1 MAHHSHAFSDP
12 SFKVRKRTTW
22 EVASRVL
29 LYLRPYP
36 WMAGGTILCALVS
49 QLAGFAYPKLTQY
62 VIDEVFL
69 AGRGDRLAWAVGG
82 LLAAYLVRDGLSGL
96 RILLNNSFEQ
106 AVVLDMRRDVYAR
119 MQRLPAAWF
128 DQRATGDLMTRVIED
143 VNVMERLVIDGTEQG
158 VVSLVGVAGVM
169 VFMFLASAKLA
180 CVAIAPLPVLIVGA
194 WWYTKTAGDRYRA
207 RSRANSA
214 MNALLTD
221 NLQGV
226 RQVKSFGREAHE
238 DGRFRGRAEA
248 LRDGTLAVMRA
259 WACYNP
265 AMTFVG
271 AVGTVAVLWIGAR
284 EVLAG
289 RMSQGQLVGF
299 LLFLGMFYQPVS
311 QLRGLN
317 QMAQSARAAGER
329 VFDILDA
336 TAEAVDGGPW
346 TWRARGEVRFESV
359 SAGYEGKG
367 VLHDV
372 GLVAE
377 PGQMIAL
384 VGPTGA
390 GKSTLV
396 NLLPR
401 FHEVTAGRILVDGRD
416 TASMALGELR
426 RQIAVV
432 SQEPFLF
439 NGTVREN
446 LMYGRLDASDAEME
460 AAARAA
466 NCDEFIRKLANG
478 YDTRVGERGV
488 RLSVGERQRI
498 SIARALLKDAP
509 ILILDEATAS
519 VDTATERLI
528 QEALERLFSSRTS
541 FVIAH
546 RLSTVRR
553 ADRILVLRAGRIEE
567 AGRHGE
573 LVAAGGLYERLV
585 RAQAA
590 GERPEDVPAGGVG
603 EKRMEDHVAEAF
615 MFDSR
620 PPSL

>member
-1 MAHHSHAFSDP
+1 MGHHSHAFTDP
-12 SFKVRKRTTW
+12 SFKVRRRTTL
-22 EVASRVL
+22 EVAGRVAR
-29 LYLRPYP
+29 YLRPYP
-36 WMAGGTILCALVS
+36 WMAAGTILCALVS
-49 QLAGFAYPKLTQY
+49 QLAGLAYPKLTQY
-62 VIDEVFL
+62 VIDDVL
-69 AGRGDRLAWAVGG
+69 LGGRGDRLAWAVAG
-82 LLAAYLVRDGLSGL
+82 LLGAYLVRDGLSSL
-96 RILLNNSFEQ
+96 RILLNNAFEQ
-106 AVVLDMRRDVYAR
+106 AVILDMRRDVYAR
-119 MQRLPAAWF
+119 MQRLPAGWF

-158 VVSLVGVAGVM
+158 VVSLVGIVGVM
-169 VFMFLASAKLA
+169 VFMFLANPMLA
-180 CVAIAPLPVLIVGA
+180 WVALVPLPVLVAGA
-194 WWYTKTAGDRYRA
+194 WWYTRTAAERYRA
-207 RSRANSA
+207 RSVANSA

-238 DGRFRGRAEA
+238 DARFRQRAEA
-248 LRDGTLAVMRA
+248 LRDGTLRVMRA
-259 WACYNP
+259 WAWYNP
-265 AMTFVG
+265 SMTFVG
-271 AVGTVAVLWIGAR
+271 AAGSVAVLWLGAR

-289 RMSQGQLVGF
+289 RMTQGQLVGF

-317 QMAQSARAAGER
+317 QIAQSARAAGER

-336 TAEAVDGGPW
+336 SAEEVDGGPW
-346 TWRARGEVRFESV
+346 VWRARGEVRFESV
-359 SAGYEGKG
+359 AAGYEGKE
-367 VLHDV
+367 VLHDIS
-372 GLVAE
+372 LAAE

-401 FHEVTAGRILVDGRD
+401 FHEVTGGRILVDGRD
-416 TASMALGELR
+416 TARMALGELR

-446 LMYGRLDASDAEME
+446 LMYGRIDADEAAME
-460 AAARAA
+460 AAAKAA
-466 NCDEFIRKLANG
+466 NCDEFIRKLAQG

-567 AGRHGE
+567 SGRHGE
-573 LVAAGGLYERLV
+573 LVGAGGLYGRLV
-585 RAQAA
+585 RAQEA
-590 GERPEDVPAGGVG
+590 GEDLEVVPESGVG
-603 EKRMEDHVAEAF
+603 AENRG
-615 MFDSR
+615 R
-620 PPSL
+620 PRGGSICV

>member
-1 MAHHSHAFSDP
+1 MGHHSHAFTDP
-12 SFKVRKRTTW
+12 SFKVRRRTTL
-22 EVASRVL
+22 EVAGRVAR
-29 LYLRPYP
+29 YLRPYP
-36 WMAGGTILCALVS
+36 WMAAGTILCALVS
-49 QLAGFAYPKLTQY
+49 QLAGLAYPKLTQY
-62 VIDEVFL
+62 VIDDVL
-69 AGRGDRLAWAVGG
+69 LGGRGDRLAWAVAG
-82 LLAAYLVRDGLSGL
+82 LLGAYLVRDGLSSL
-96 RILLNNSFEQ
+96 RILLNNAFEQ
-106 AVVLDMRRDVYAR
+106 AVILDMRRDVYAR
-119 MQRLPAAWF
+119 MQRLPAGWF

-158 VVSLVGVAGVM
+158 VVSLVGIVGVM
-169 VFMFLASAKLA
+169 VFMFLANPMLA
-180 CVAIAPLPVLIVGA
+180 WVALVPLPVLVAGA
-194 WWYTKTAGDRYRA
+194 WWYTRTAAERYRA
-207 RSRANSA
+207 RSVANSA

-238 DGRFRGRAEA
+238 DARFRQRAEA
-248 LRDGTLAVMRA
+248 LRDGTLRVMRA
-259 WACYNP
+259 WAWYNP
-265 AMTFVG
+265 SMTFVG
-271 AVGTVAVLWIGAR
+271 AAGSVAVLWLGAR

-289 RMSQGQLVGF
+289 RMTQGQLVGF

-336 TAEAVDGGPW
+336 PAEEVDGGPW
-346 TWRARGEVRFESV
+346 VWRARGEVRFESV
-359 SAGYEGKG
+359 TAGYDGKE
-367 VLHDV
+367 VLHDIS
-372 GLVAE
+372 LAAE

-401 FHEVTAGRILVDGRD
+401 FHEVTGGRILVDGRD
-416 TASMALGELR
+416 TARIALGELR

-439 NGTVREN
+439 NGSVREN
-446 LMYGRLDASDAEME
+446 LMYGRVDADEAAME
-460 AAARAA
+460 AAAKAA
-466 NCDEFIRKLANG
+466 NCDEFIRKLAQG

-567 AGRHGE
+567 SGRHGE
-573 LVAAGGLYERLV
+573 LVGAGGLYGRLV
-585 RAQAA
+585 RAQEA
-590 GERPEDVPAGGVG
+590 GEELEVVPESGVG
-603 EKRMEDHVAEAF
+603 AENRG
-615 MFDSR
+615 R
-620 PPSL
+620 PRGGSICV

>member
-1 MAHHSHAFSDP
+1 MGHHSHAFTDP
-12 SFKVRKRTTW
+12 SFKVRRRTTL
-22 EVASRVL
+22 EVAGRVAR
-29 LYLRPYP
+29 YLRPYP
-36 WMAGGTILCALVS
+36 WMAAGTILCALVS
-49 QLAGFAYPKLTQY
+49 QLAGLAYPKLTQY
-62 VIDEVFL
+62 VIDDVL
-69 AGRGDRLAWAVGG
+69 LGGRGDRLAWAVAG
-82 LLAAYLVRDGLSGL
+82 LLGAYLVRDGLSSL
-96 RILLNNSFEQ
+96 RILLNNAFEQ
-106 AVVLDMRRDVYAR
+106 AVILDMRRDVYAR
-119 MQRLPAAWF
+119 MQRLPAGWF

-158 VVSLVGVAGVM
+158 VVSLVGIVGVM
-169 VFMFLASAKLA
+169 VFMFLANPMLA
-180 CVAIAPLPVLIVGA
+180 WVALVPLPVLVAGA
-194 WWYTKTAGDRYRA
+194 WWYTRTAAERYRA
-207 RSRANSA
+207 RSVANSA

-238 DGRFRGRAEA
+238 DARFRQRAEA
-248 LRDGTLAVMRA
+248 LRDGTLRVMRA
-259 WACYNP
+259 WAWYNP
-265 AMTFVG
+265 SMTFVG
-271 AVGTVAVLWIGAR
+271 AAGSVAVLWLGAR

-289 RMSQGQLVGF
+289 RMTQGQLVGF

-336 TAEAVDGGPW
+336 PAEDVDGGPW
-346 TWRARGEVRFESV
+346 VWRARGEVRFESV
-359 SAGYEGKG
+359 TAGYDGKE
-367 VLHDV
+367 VLHDIS
-372 GLVAE
+372 LAAE

-401 FHEVTAGRILVDGRD
+401 FHEVTGGRILVDGRD
-416 TASMALGELR
+416 TARIALGELR

-439 NGTVREN
+439 NGSVREN
-446 LMYGRLDASDAEME
+446 LMYGRVDADEAAME
-460 AAARAA
+460 AAAKAA
-466 NCDEFIRKLANG
+466 NCDEFIRKLAQG

-567 AGRHGE
+567 SGRHGE
-573 LVAAGGLYERLV
+573 LVGAGGLYGRLV
-585 RAQAA
+585 RAQEA
-590 GERPEDVPAGGVG
+590 GEELEVVPESGVG
-603 EKRMEDHVAEAF
+603 AENRG
-615 MFDSR
+615 R
-620 PPSL
+620 PRGGSICV